1 MTREYLFI
9 EATLLF
15 GPGILMTNSIRNP
28 GSLKTQ
34 EDVEKTIRETHK
46 HIQRK
51 RDELAMSELKIMAWL
66 ENLKE
71 SFISGELN
79 K

>member
-1 MTREYLFI
+1 MTREYLFE
-9 EATLLF
+9 EAAFLF
-15 GPGILMTNSIRNP
+15 GSGVPMTNSVQNP

-51 RDELAMSELKIMAWL
+51 RDELAMSEIKIMAWL